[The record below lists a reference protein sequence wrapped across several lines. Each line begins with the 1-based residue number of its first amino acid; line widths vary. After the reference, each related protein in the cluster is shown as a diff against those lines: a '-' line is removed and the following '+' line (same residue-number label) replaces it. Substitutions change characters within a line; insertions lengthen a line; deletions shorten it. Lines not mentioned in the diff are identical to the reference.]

1 MIVFCFLKHFVL
13 AVKLLVAYAIP
24 DIPHKVAEEKAR
36 LEFLRREA
44 LKVGLF
50 GHSKLLP
57 FGKYFISHLVVF
69 ISICFSVKAGVA
81 CSPNFTVC

>member
-1 MIVFCFLKHFVL
+1 MIVAYFLKHFVL
-13 AVKLLVAYAIP
+13 AVKLLVAHAIP

-50 GHSKLLP
+50 GCSKLSPSQKQLI
-57 FGKYFISHLVVF
+57 FHLF
-69 ISICFSVKAGVA
+69 Y
-81 CSPNFTVC
+81 N